1 MRILMINNKNENRR
15 RTAGRAEK
23 KRGKNDPT
31 RLLCGRMWCGA
42 Q

>member
-1 MRILMINNKNENRR
+1 MTNNKNENKR
-15 RTAGRAEK
+15 G

-42 Q
+42 QRAQ